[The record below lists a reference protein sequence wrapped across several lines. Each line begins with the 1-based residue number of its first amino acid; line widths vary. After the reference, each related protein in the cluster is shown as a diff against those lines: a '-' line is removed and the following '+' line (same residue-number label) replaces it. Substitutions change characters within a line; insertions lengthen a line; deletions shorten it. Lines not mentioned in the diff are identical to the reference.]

1 MHRKFKQLT
10 QGHKASEWW
19 GTNWNPSEIS
29 ELSSISDL
37 IPNSFTKYVS
47 LIRFPF
53 SFVTKPLPYIP
64 AYCSCLPPGSNTLT
78 LSLTNCIL
86 W

>member
-1 MHRKFKQLT
+1 MHRKCNQFT

-47 LIRFPF
+47 RIRFPF

-64 AYCSCLPPGSNTLT
+64 AHCFCLPPERLPLT
-78 LSLTNCIL
+78 HPVTY
-86 W
+86 